1 MRLPKSRRIVRSG
14 DFRRVR
20 EEGESFRGRYLILGV
35 LPDDR
40 LESIKVG
47 FITTKRL
54 GNAVTRVL
62 VRRRLRSVLIEVGD
76 RIKPG
81 HYLVTIARPQASKAS
96 FEALKKEW
104 KWLGHRAKL
113 FLPKESCEP
122 SPAS

>member
-1 MRLPKSRRIVRSG
+1 MRLPKSRRMKRSSE
-14 DFRRVR
+14 FRRVR
-20 EEGESFRGRYLILGV
+20 EDGESFRGRYLILGV
-35 LPDDR
+35 LRD
-40 LESIKVG
+40 EQQETTKVG

-62 VRRRLRSVLIEVGD
+62 IRRRLRALITELGD
-76 RIKPG
+76 QIKPG
-81 HYLVTIARPQASKAS
+81 LNVVTIARPLASKAS
-96 FEALKKEW
+96 YEQLRKEW